1 VKDVASPVAGGGS
14 PHQGSLVKTADGKW
28 YFKSFT
34 WAFPSGRMPVLVPVT
49 WGADGFPVFIKSDNG
64 GWGKTYPLPLPKKAV
79 KPLTGTYRFEGPL
92 LGPTF
97 WKHMTFELL
106 H

>member
-1 VKDVASPVAGGGS
+1 
-14 PHQGSLVKTADGKW
+14 
-28 YFKSFT
+28 
-34 WAFPSGRMPVLVPVT
+34 MPVLVPVT